1 MAGLAGVIGLAAC
14 LAACDPV
21 SLSSERVSERVSRA
35 PDPFDAIRNLDLQ
48 PRFPEPSGTTGAPPP
63 TPRGESY
70 FGREETIDPAAAA
83 QQASDG
89 QGDGYALN
97 FENAPVTT
105 VAKVILGNILRANYT
120 IDPRVQGTVTI
131 SSGRPVAK
139 GDLVFVLENAL
150 RMSNVVLVLDK
161 GGYRLIPAGEATG
174 SGRVTAAA
182 GADQPG
188 YGLTVVPLRYAS
200 APTILKLLDSFALK
214 PGAARVDPAR
224 NLILVQGSGPER
236 RGAVETI
243 LSFDVDWM
251 RGQSVGIYP
260 VQSATPEAII
270 SELEKILAN
279 GEGGLNQS
287 MVKLQPIA
295 RLNAVLVVT
304 QQPNLLRVASTWIA
318 RLDKSNTAGAGV
330 RVYRLRYGD
339 AKQIAQLLND
349 IFGAQSGNGLES
361 AVSQIAPGAGVTTAS
376 NGLSN
381 GDRSTSTL
389 DMGAGLRA
397 AGATLGAA
405 TGPGGTSQAGG
416 AQSFDARFGATN
428 AGTSG
433 LASPG
438 AAGARVGNGQGGSFE
453 LPGVRITADTVNN
466 SVVVYANQD
475 RYRLIEQAIQQL
487 DRPQLQV
494 AIHATIAE
502 ITLNNDLRYGVQYFI
517 QSSDVGMAAN
527 KGSLALANSLAV
539 TNPASTAVNGAASAA
554 STVVN
559 GATSAALNRVLPG
572 FNLLLGP
579 EATPRVILD
588 ALRNVTDVKVLS
600 TPSVVVLDNQ
610 LATLVVG
617 DQVPVSTQSATILTN
632 PNTPLINTIDYRN
645 TGVILRVAPRINV
658 NGNVLLNIEQ
668 EISNIADNINA
679 TTLTPT
685 ISQRKVKSSVAVTSG
700 QSVLLG
706 GLISEIQ
713 DRSRQGIPLV
723 EEIPILGEA
732 FARNT
737 RTTRRT
743 ELVIF
748 IQPQI
753 IRDSVDAY
761 KVAEELRTKL
771 KGSAETSFPPG
782 PNLRRDPLLVR

>member
-1 MAGLAGVIGLAAC
+1 
-14 LAACDPV
+14 
-21 SLSSERVSERVSRA
+21 
-35 PDPFDAIRNLDLQ
+35 
-48 PRFPEPSGTTGAPPP
+48 
-63 TPRGESY
+63 
-70 FGREETIDPAAAA
+70 
-83 QQASDG
+83 
-89 QGDGYALN
+89 
-97 FENAPVTT
+97 
-105 VAKVILGNILRANYT
+105 
-120 IDPRVQGTVTI
+120 
-131 SSGRPVAK
+131 VAK

-150 RMSNVVLVLDK
+150 RMSNVVLVPDK
-161 GGYRLIPAGEATG
+161 AGYRLIPASDAAG
-174 SGRVTAAA
+174 SGRVSTAGA

-270 SELEKILAN
+270 SELEKILAS

-349 IFGAQSGNGLES
+349 IFGTRSANGLDS
-361 AVSQIAPGAGVTTAS
+361 AVSQIAPGAGVTTTS

-381 GDRSTSTL
+381 GTGPTSTL

-397 AGATLGAA
+397 VGATPGAPA
-405 TGPGGTSQAGG
+405 GPGGTSPAGA
-416 AQSFDARFGATN
+416 AQTFDARFGATN
-428 AGTSG
+428 GGTTG
-433 LASPG
+433 LAPPG
-438 AAGARVGNGQGGSFE
+438 AAGTRLGNGQGGSFE

-466 SVVVYANQD
+466 SVVVYANQEN
-475 RYRLIEQAIQQL
+475 YRLIEQTIQQL

-517 QSSDVGMAAN
+517 QSSDVGMARD
-527 KGSLALANSLAV
+527 KGSFGL
-539 TNPASTAVNGAASAA
+539 TNPANTI
-554 STVVN
+554 VN
-559 GATSAALNRVLPG
+559 GATSAILNRVLPG

-610 LATLVVG
+610 VATLVVG

-685 ISQRKVKSSVAVTSG
+685 ISQRKVKSSVAVASG

-713 DRSRQGIPLV
+713 ERNRQGIPLV

-732 FARNT
+732 FARNN
-737 RTTRRT
+737 RSTRRT

-753 IRDSVDAY
+753 VRDSVDAY

>member
-1 MAGLAGVIGLAAC
+1 
-14 LAACDPV
+14 
-21 SLSSERVSERVSRA
+21 
-35 PDPFDAIRNLDLQ
+35 
-48 PRFPEPSGTTGAPPP
+48 
-63 TPRGESY
+63 
-70 FGREETIDPAAAA
+70 
-83 QQASDG
+83 
-89 QGDGYALN
+89 
-97 FENAPVTT
+97 
-105 VAKVILGNILRANYT
+105 
-120 IDPRVQGTVTI
+120 
-131 SSGRPVAK
+131 
-139 GDLVFVLENAL
+139 
-150 RMSNVVLVLDK
+150 
-161 GGYRLIPAGEATG
+161 
-174 SGRVTAAA
+174 
-182 GADQPG
+182 
-188 YGLTVVPLRYAS
+188 
-200 APTILKLLDSFALK
+200 
-214 PGAARVDPAR
+214 
-224 NLILVQGSGPER
+224 
-236 RGAVETI
+236 
-243 LSFDVDWM
+243 M

-270 SELEKILAN
+270 SELEKILAS
-279 GEGGLNQS
+279 GEGGLNQT

-318 RLDKSNTAGAGV
+318 RLDKANTAGAGV

-339 AKQIAQLLND
+339 AKQIAQLLSD
-349 IFGAQSGNGLES
+349 IFGSRSANGLDS
-361 AVSQIAPGAGVTTAS
+361 AVSQIAPGAGVTTTS

-381 GDRSTSTL
+381 GDRPASTL

-397 AGATLGAA
+397 VGATPGAP
-405 TGPGGTSQAGG
+405 TGPGGTSQAAA

-428 AGTSG
+428 GGTSG
-433 LASPG
+433 LAPPG
-438 AAGARVGNGQGGSFE
+438 AAGARLGNGQGGSFE

-466 SVVVYANQD
+466 SVVVYANQEN
-475 RYRLIEQAIQQL
+475 YRLIEQTIQQL

-502 ITLNNDLRYGVQYFI
+502 ITLSNDLRYGVQYFI
-517 QSSDVGMAAN
+517 QSSDVGMARD
-527 KGSLALANSLAV
+527 KGSFALN
-539 TNPASTAVNGAASAA
+539 NPVSAA
-554 STVVN
+554 VN

-610 LATLVVG
+610 VATLVVG

-685 ISQRKVKSSVAVTSG
+685 ISQRKVKSSVAVASG

-713 DRSRQGIPLV
+713 ERNRQGIPLV
-723 EEIPILGEA
+723 EEIPVLGEA
-732 FARNT
+732 FARNN

-753 IRDSVDAY
+753 VRDSVDAY

>member
-1 MAGLAGVIGLAAC
+1 
-14 LAACDPV
+14 
-21 SLSSERVSERVSRA
+21 
-35 PDPFDAIRNLDLQ
+35 
-48 PRFPEPSGTTGAPPP
+48 
-63 TPRGESY
+63 
-70 FGREETIDPAAAA
+70 
-83 QQASDG
+83 
-89 QGDGYALN
+89 
-97 FENAPVTT
+97 
-105 VAKVILGNILRANYT
+105 
-120 IDPRVQGTVTI
+120 
-131 SSGRPVAK
+131 
-139 GDLVFVLENAL
+139 
-150 RMSNVVLVLDK
+150 
-161 GGYRLIPAGEATG
+161 
-174 SGRVTAAA
+174 
-182 GADQPG
+182 
-188 YGLTVVPLRYAS
+188 
-200 APTILKLLDSFALK
+200 
-214 PGAARVDPAR
+214 
-224 NLILVQGSGPER
+224 
-236 RGAVETI
+236 
-243 LSFDVDWM
+243 
-251 RGQSVGIYP
+251 
-260 VQSATPEAII
+260 
-270 SELEKILAN
+270 
-279 GEGGLNQS
+279 
-287 MVKLQPIA
+287 
-295 RLNAVLVVT
+295 
-304 QQPNLLRVASTWIA
+304 
-318 RLDKSNTAGAGV
+318 
-330 RVYRLRYGD
+330 LRYGD

-554 STVVN
+554 STV
-559 GATSAALNRVLPG
+559 ASAALNRVLPG

>member
-1 MAGLAGVIGLAAC
+1 LTIAGLAGLVACLAVC

-21 SLSSERVSERVSRA
+21 SLSERVSRA

-48 PRFPEPSGTTGAPPP
+48 PRFPQPSGTTGPPP
-63 TPRGESY
+63 RTPRGESY
-70 FGREETIDPAAAA
+70 FGREETIEPAPAA
-83 QQASDG
+83 QQAND
-89 QGDGYALN
+89 GDGYALN
-97 FENAPVTT
+97 FENAAVTT
-105 VAKVILGNILRANYT
+105 VAKVILGDILGTGYT
-120 IDPRVQGTVTI
+120 IDPRIQGTVTI

-139 GDLVFVLENAL
+139 SDLVFVLENAL
-150 RMSNVVLVLDK
+150 RMNNVVLVPDS
-161 GGYRLIPAGEATG
+161 GGYRLIPAGEAAG
-174 SGRVTAAA
+174 SGRPTAAA

-188 YGLTVVPLRYAS
+188 YGLTVIPLRYAS

-260 VQSATPEAII
+260 VQNATSEAII
-270 SELEKILAN
+270 AELEKIMES
-279 GEGGLNQS
+279 GEGGLNHS
-287 MVKLQPIA
+287 MVKLQPVA

-304 QQPNLLRVASTWIA
+304 QKPNLLRVASTWIT
-318 RLDKSNTAGAGV
+318 RLDKSNTAGGV

-339 AKQIAQLLND
+339 AKQIALLLND
-349 IFGAQSGNGLES
+349 IFGIHSANGLES
-361 AVSQIAPGAGVTTAS
+361 AVSQIAPGAGVTATS
-376 NGLSN
+376 NGA
-381 GDRSTSTL
+381 STL

-397 AGATLGAA
+397 VGATAGAGAN
-405 TGPGGTSQAGG
+405 GTSQAGG
-416 AQSFDARFGATN
+416 APSFDARFGATT

-433 LASPG
+433 LAAPG
-438 AAGARVGNGQGGSFE
+438 AGPAGSRLGGGQAASFE

-466 SVVVYANQD
+466 SVLIYANQEH
-475 RYRLIEQAIQQL
+475 YRLIEQTINQL

-502 ITLNNDLRYGVQYFI
+502 ITLNNDLRYGIQYFI
-517 QSSDVGMAAN
+517 QSSDVGMARD
-527 KGSLALANSLAV
+527 KGSFALG
-539 TNPASTAVNGAASAA
+539 NPASTVANGIA
-554 STVVN
+554 
-559 GATSAALNRVLPG
+559 SAALNRVLPG

-579 EATPRVILD
+579 EASPRVILD
-588 ALRNVTDVKVLS
+588 ALRGVTDIKVLS
-600 TPSVVVLDNQ
+600 TPSVVVVDNQ
-610 LATLVVG
+610 VATLLVG
-617 DQVPVSTQSATILTN
+617 DQVPISTQSATILTN

-645 TGVILRVAPRINV
+645 TGVILRVAPRVNV

-668 EISNIADNINA
+668 EISNIVDNGNA
-679 TTLTPT
+679 GTLTPT
-685 ISQRKVKSSVAVTSG
+685 ISQRKVKSSIAVASG

-706 GLISEIQ
+706 GLISETQ
-713 DRSRQGIPLV
+713 SRGRTGIPLV
-723 EEIPILGEA
+723 EEIPVLGEA
-732 FARNT
+732 FARNY
-737 RTTRRT
+737 RATRRT

-782 PNLRRDPLLVR
+782 PNLLRDPLLVR

>member
-1 MAGLAGVIGLAAC
+1 VVDHRPGNGGCWLAGLAGLICLAGS

-21 SLSSERVSERVSRA
+21 SLTSDRVSRA

-48 PRFPEPSGTTGAPPP
+48 PRFPQSSGATGPPP
-63 TPRGESY
+63 RTPHGESY
-70 FGREETIDPAAAA
+70 FGREETIDPAPVA
-83 QQASDG
+83 QQASD
-89 QGDGYALN
+89 GDGYALN
-97 FENAPVTT
+97 FDNAAVTT
-105 VAKVILGNILRANYT
+105 VAKVILGDILGAGYT
-120 IDPRVQGTVTI
+120 IDPRIQGTVSI

-139 GDLVFVLENAL
+139 KDLVFVLENAL
-150 RMSNVVLVLDK
+150 RMSNVVLVPDSA
-161 GGYRLIPAGEATG
+161 GYRLIPAGEAAG
-174 SGRVTAAA
+174 SGRLTAADR
-182 GADQPG
+182 ADQPG

-224 NLILVQGSGPER
+224 NLILVQGSAPER

-260 VQSATPEAII
+260 VQSANPEAII
-270 SELEKILAN
+270 AELEKILES

-304 QQPNLLRVASTWIA
+304 QKPNLLRVASTWIA

-339 AKQIAQLLND
+339 AKQIALLLND
-349 IFGAQSGNGLES
+349 IFGAHSGNGLDS
-361 AVSQIAPGAGVTTAS
+361 AVSQIAPGSGVTTTS

-381 GDRSTSTL
+381 GAGPGSTL
-389 DMGAGLRA
+389 DVGAGLRA
-397 AGATLGAA
+397 AAA
-405 TGPGGTSQAGG
+405 TAGAGANGTGQGGGG
-416 AQSFDARFGATN
+416 QSFDARFGATS

-433 LASPG
+433 LAPSG
-438 AAGARVGNGQGGSFE
+438 AGSAGGRPGNGQAGSFE

-466 SVVVYANQD
+466 SVLIFANQEH
-475 RYRLIEQAIQQL
+475 YQLIEQTIHQL

-502 ITLNNDLRYGVQYFI
+502 ITLNNDLRYGIQYFI
-517 QSSDVGMAAN
+517 QSSDVGMARD
-527 KGSLALANSLAV
+527 KGSFALGNPVSAVANGV
-539 TNPASTAVNGAASAA
+539 
-554 STVVN
+554 
-559 GATSAALNRVLPG
+559 TSAALNRVLPG

-579 EATPRVILD
+579 EASPRVILD
-588 ALRNVTDVKVLS
+588 ALRNVTDIKVLS
-600 TPSVVVLDNQ
+600 TPSVVVIDNQ
-610 LATLVVG
+610 VATLLVG
-617 DQVPVSTQSATILTN
+617 DQVPVSTQSATVLTN
-632 PNTPLINTIDYRN
+632 PNTPIINTIDYRN
-645 TGVILRVAPRINV
+645 TGVILRVAPRVNV

-668 EISNIADNINA
+668 EISNIVDNGNA
-679 TTLTPT
+679 GTLTPT
-685 ISQRKVKSSVAVTSG
+685 ISQRKVKSSIAVASG

-706 GLISEIQ
+706 GLISETQ
-713 DRSRQGIPLV
+713 DRSRSGIPLV
-723 EEIPILGEA
+723 EEIPVLGEA
-732 FARNT
+732 FARNI

-771 KGSAETSFPPG
+771 RGSAETSFPPG

>member
-416 AQSFDARFGATN
+416 APSFDARFGATN

-554 STVVN
+554 STV
-559 GATSAALNRVLPG
+559 ASAALNRVLPG